1 MKKITLL
8 AAAFAALLSLSGIK
22 ASAEGVKLGDLEIT
36 ETWARAS
43 AGKEGNGAAYLTVTN
58 HGQEAD
64 RIVGAKA
71 EIAERVE
78 IHNNL
83 MEDGI
88 MKMRRVDGIDVPAG
102 EGAKLQPGGYHV
114 MFMGL
119 HKPMEEGTTF
129 PLTLIFEKGGE
140 VELVVPVMKIGSHG
154 KMKMDMKH

>member
-1 MKKITLL
+1 MKRITMF
-8 AAAFAALLSLSGIK
+8 AAAFAALLSLSGVN
-22 ASAEGVKLGDLEIT
+22 ALAEGVKLGDLEVT

-43 AGKEGNGAAYLTVTN
+43 AGREGNGAAYLTIAN
-58 HGQEAD
+58 HGGEAD
-64 RIVGAKA
+64 RFIGAKA
-71 EIAERVE
+71 AIADRVE
-78 IHNNL
+78 IHNNF

-119 HKPMEEGTTF
+119 HKPMEEGTSF
-129 PLTLIFEKGGE
+129 PLTLVFEKAGE
-140 VELVVPVMKIGSHG
+140 VEIEVPVMKIGSKG